1 MTRRSFIPKSLT
13 IMRLF
18 MPIDALATIGVVL
31 LTGLLL
37 SLLFKLLGQ
46 NPVLGFILSGFLLGP
61 LTGGF
66 LTPENELLKAFSEL
80 GLFVLLFYLG
90 IELSFRDFIKAGLPT
105 FSLALLDMAALVV
118 GGIVVSL
125 LAGFSLF
132 FSVIIGVMLFCSSSA
147 IVGKFLLDNNLIKQK
162 SSQLALAIL
171 ILQDFLGIFV
181 LVFVTSFSQAGSS
194 LDLALT
200 ALLFAVVAFY
210 AVHRFSGAVEK
221 FFQKHGLGTT
231 ELAFY
236 GLGIGL
242 MVAAVGSFLK
252 LNPAI
257 GAYFAGFALS
267 ELKAGEKVKGQI
279 DFLRDFFLLFFF
291 VAFGTSLFF
300 DAVSGSIVFPPIDQ
314 LVFLVG
320 FGIVLTVVVILA
332 NAVVFTVFGPLF
344 GLTNR
349 SSSEVAILLTPLGEF
364 VVIIAISAVSILHG
378 TEVALLAPIAFML
391 VLFTL
396 FAFQPL
402 YKKLDWHDRITRKI
416 PSLAPRPK
424 TEEAVPVHT
433 PESIQLLRDISLN
446 LFILLC
452 LGWIAVLLYKAIPP
466 LGIDVPYGRLLVTLV
481 LVLFIAVKPLSKIN
495 RSVRKLWHLSCTNP
509 RHRHHANPEKTL

>member
-1 MTRRSFIPKSLT
+1 MIDPLT
-13 IMRLF
+13 
-18 MPIDALATIGVVL
+18 TIGVVL
-31 LTGLLL
+31 IVGLAL
-37 SLLFKLLGQ
+37 SLLFKLIGQ

-90 IELSFRDFIKAGLPT
+90 IELSFRDFVKAGLPT
-105 FSLALLDMAALVV
+105 FSLALLDMSAMVVV
-118 GGIVVSL
+118 GVLVSL
-125 LAGFSLF
+125 LAGFSF
-132 FSVIIGVMLFCSSSA
+132 IFSLIVGVMLLCSSSA
-147 IVGKFLLDNNLIKQK
+147 IVGKFLLDNNIIKQK
-162 SSQLALAIL
+162 SAQLALAIL

-181 LVFVTSFSQAGSS
+181 LVFVTSLSQVGSS
-194 LDLALT
+194 MDLALT

-210 AVHRFSGAVEK
+210 AVHRFSGVVER
-221 FFQKHGLGTT
+221 FFQKKNVGTT

-236 GLGIGL
+236 ALGLGL
-242 MVAAVGSFLK
+242 VVAAVGSFLK

-300 DAVSGSIVFPPIDQ
+300 DTVVGHVVFPPLGQ

-320 FGIVLTVVVILA
+320 LGIVLTIGAIVGHAL
-332 NAVVFTVFGPLF
+332 VFTVFGPLF

-349 SSSEVAILLTPLGEF
+349 SASEVAIFLTPLGEF
-364 VVIIAISAVSILHG
+364 VVIIAISAVTVLKG
-378 TEVALLAPIAFML
+378 TEAALLAPIAFML
-391 VLFTL
+391 ILFTL
-396 FAFQPL
+396 FVFQPL
-402 YKKLDWHDRITRKI
+402 YKKLDWHDRITNRI
-416 PSLAPRPK
+416 PSLAPRPR
-424 TEEAVPVHT
+424 TEETVPVHT
-433 PESIQLLRDISLN
+433 PESLKLLRDIALN

-452 LGWIAVLLYKAIPP
+452 LVWIAALLYKAIPEM
-466 LGIDVPYGRLLVTLV
+466 GISFPYGRLLVTIV
-481 LVLFIAVKPLSKIN
+481 LVLFIAVKPIAKIN
-495 RSVRKLWHLSCTNP
+495 RDARKLWHLGCTNP
-509 RHRHHANPEKTL
+509 MHHHLQTGKTA

>member
-1 MTRRSFIPKSLT
+1 MAIDPLT
-13 IMRLF
+13 
-18 MPIDALATIGVVL
+18 TIGVVL

-37 SLLFKLLGQ
+37 SLLFKLVGQ

-90 IELSFRDFIKAGLPT
+90 IELSFRDFVKAGLPT
-105 FSLALLDMAALVV
+105 FSLALLDMGAMVLVGV
-118 GGIVVSL
+118 VVSL
-125 LAGFSLF
+125 LAGFSLV
-132 FSVIIGVMLFCSSSA
+132 FSIVIGVMLLCSSSA

-181 LVFVTSFSQAGSS
+181 LVFVTSFSQANSS
-194 LDLALT
+194 MDLALT

-210 AVHRFSGAVEK
+210 AVHRFSGVVEK

-242 MVAAVGSFLK
+242 LVAALGSFLK

-291 VAFGTSLFF
+291 VAFGASLFF
-300 DAVSGSIVFPPIDQ
+300 DAGIGQIVFPPFEQ
-314 LVFLVG
+314 LIFLVAL
-320 FGIVLTVVVILA
+320 GIALTIAAIVGHAVIL
-332 NAVVFTVFGPLF
+332 TIFGPLF

-349 SSSEVAILLTPLGEF
+349 SSSEIAILLTPLGEF
-364 VVIIAISAVSILHG
+364 VVIIAISAVAVLKG
-378 TEVALLAPIAFML
+378 TEAALLAPIAFML
-391 VLFTL
+391 ILFTL
-396 FAFQPL
+396 FVFQPL
-402 YKKLDWHDRITRKI
+402 YKKLDWHDRLTSKI

-433 PESIQLLRDISLN
+433 PESIQLLRDIALN

-466 LGIDVPYGRLLVTLV
+466 FGIDIPYGRLLVAVV

-495 RSVRKLWHLSCTNP
+495 RSVRKLWHLGCTNP
-509 RHRHHANPEKTL
+509 SHKHHAGTDKTA

>member
-1 MTRRSFIPKSLT
+1 
-13 IMRLF
+13 
-18 MPIDALATIGVVL
+18 MPIDPLTTIGVVL

-37 SLLFKLLGQ
+37 SLLFKLVGQ

-66 LTPENELLKAFSEL
+66 LTPENELLKSFAEL

-90 IELSFRDFIKAGLPT
+90 IELSFRDFIKSGLPT
-105 FSLALLDMAALVV
+105 FSLALLDMAALVLV
-118 GGIVVSL
+118 GVVISL

-132 FSVIIGVMLFCSSSA
+132 FSIIVGVMLFCSSSA
-147 IVGKFLLDNNLIKQK
+147 VVGKFLLDNHLIKQK

-181 LVFVTSFSQAGSS
+181 LVFVTSLSQAGSS
-194 LDLALT
+194 MDLALT

-210 AVHRFSGAVEK
+210 AVHRFSGVVEK

-242 MVAAVGSFLK
+242 LVAALGSFLK

-300 DAVSGSIVFPPIDQ
+300 DAQAGVIVFPPLQQ
-314 LVFLVG
+314 LVFLLG
-320 FGIVLTVVVILA
+320 FGILLTIGVLVA
-332 NAVVFTVFGPLF
+332 NGVVFTVFGPLF

-349 SSSEVAILLTPLGEF
+349 SSSEIAILLTPLGEF
-364 VVIIAISAVSILHG
+364 VVIIAISAVTVLKG
-378 TEVALLAPIAFML
+378 TEATLLAPIAFML
-391 VLFTL
+391 ILFTL
-396 FAFQPL
+396 FVFQPL
-402 YKKLDWHDRITRKI
+402 YKKLDWHDRITGKL

-466 LGIDVPYGRLLVTLV
+466 FGIDFPYGRLLVAIV

-495 RSVRKLWHLSCTNP
+495 RSARKLWHLGCTNP
-509 RHRHHANPEKTL
+509 SHKHHVETNKTA